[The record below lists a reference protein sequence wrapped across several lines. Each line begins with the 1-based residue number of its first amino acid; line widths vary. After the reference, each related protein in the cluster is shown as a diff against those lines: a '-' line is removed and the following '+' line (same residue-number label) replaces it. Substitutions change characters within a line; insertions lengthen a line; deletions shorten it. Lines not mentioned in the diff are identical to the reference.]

1 MSSILDDETRIASV
15 DTFNMRRI
23 AEKFPELCEDALAL
37 CRDLKIPHEIQVNSR
52 VTIGYSRPR
61 EVIVTGMGG
70 SAIGGDL
77 FKGWVRDR
85 FNSPIEV
92 CRGYHLPKY
101 AGPNTLVIAISY
113 SGNTEETLN
122 SFVEA
127 VERGCMTFSVSSG
140 GLLEEFNHT
149 LGLPHLRIP
158 SAYPPRSALP
168 YLFFPLTASLQR
180 LGALSNFDVEVAEA
194 INTLKN
200 IREEICTASPSETN
214 PSKKLAIDIEGLIP
228 MVCGFGP
235 FEAVASRIKTQFNE
249 NSKTPA
255 KAEFF
260 PEMNHNETL
269 GWSGLRKL
277 TKIFGVVLI
286 RSNDEPPEI
295 RTRIEVTRELVLIDG
310 AGKVVEIWAK
320 GSGRLGKML
329 SAMYIGD
336 FASIYLGILYG
347 IDPTPISVIDNLKSR
362 LEERL
367 NRAAEL
373 AERVNKLKP

>member
-1 MSSILDDETRIASV
+1 
-15 DTFNMRRI
+15 
-23 AEKFPELCEDALAL
+23 
-37 CRDLKIPHEIQVNSR
+37 
-52 VTIGYSRPR
+52 
-61 EVIVTGMGG
+61 MGG

-77 FKGWVRDR
+77 LKGWVRDR

-92 CRGYHLPKY
+92 CREYHLPKY

-127 VERGCMTFSVSSG
+127 VERGCMTFSISSG
-140 GLLEEFNHT
+140 GLLEKFNHT
-149 LGLPHLRIP
+149 LGLPHMRVP
-158 SAYPPRSALP
+158 SAFPPRSALP
-168 YLFFPLTASLQR
+168 YLFFPPIALLQK
-180 LGALSNFDVEVAEA
+180 LGALSNFDVELAEA
-194 INTLKN
+194 ISTLKN
-200 IREEICTASPSETN
+200 IREEICAASPSETN

-235 FEAVASRIKTQFNE
+235 FEAVANRIKTQFNE

-277 TKIFGVVLI
+277 TKTFGVVLI

-295 RTRIEVTRELVLIDG
+295 RTRIEVTRELVPNDG

-320 GSGRLGKML
+320 GLGRLGKML
-329 SAMYIGD
+329 SAMYVGD

-347 IDPTPISVIDNLKSR
+347 IDPTLISVIDNLKNR
-362 LEERL
+362 LGERL

>member
-1 MSSILDDETRIASV
+1 MSSILDDEIRIAAV

-37 CRDLKIPHEIQVNSR
+37 CRDLKIPNKVQVNSR
-52 VTIGYSRPR
+52 ATIVYSRPR
-61 EVIVTGMGG
+61 EVIVIGMGG

-77 FKGWVRDR
+77 LKGWVRDR

-92 CRGYHLPKY
+92 CREYNLPKY

-149 LGLPHLRIP
+149 LGLPHLRVP
-158 SAYPPRSALP
+158 STYPPRSALP
-168 YLFFPLTASLQR
+168 YLFFPMTASLHR
-180 LGALSNFDVEVAEA
+180 LGALSNFDVEAAEA
-194 INTLKN
+194 IGTLQN
-200 IREEICTASPSETN
+200 IREEICTTSPSETN
-214 PSKKLAIDIEGLIP
+214 PSKKLAIDMEGLIP

-235 FEAVASRIKTQFNE
+235 FEAVASRIKSSFNE

-260 PEMNHNETL
+260 PEINHNETT

-277 TKIFGVVLI
+277 TKTFGVVLI
-286 RSNDEPPEI
+286 RSDDEPPEI

-320 GSGRLGKML
+320 GSNRLGKML
-329 SAMYIGD
+329 SAMYVGD

-362 LEERL
+362 LKKKH

-373 AERVNKLKP
+373 SERVKELKS